1 MEEIKII
8 NEKIKKEAEK
18 FAIKMFKNHQLLN
31 VMQIR
36 KISDCL
42 SELGAQDYANALT
55 SLGLKHENIF
65 DKNIFDASYASNGY
79 NKIPITNDAKYLRR
93 IYDRSHIVTKYDKIE
108 IKSCYDIEEIIDK
121 FGNFTI
127 IKHDVN
133 NSENIIE
140 YVFTRIRHSKLYSYN
155 DDTIYKCNI
164 INNNEYNDV
173 ISFSKLN
180 ELFNFIHSILIR
192 TKSFSTECKIYYLG
206 NMYFTAFCNY
216 SYNSIDQMNK
226 LRRHILSK
234 DLVNY
239 KSFEFEYFDIVYYYK
254 KYDNEWCK
262 CFTNDYGEE
271 IRKTFNNN
279 EDMINDVNSLINE
292 FDRNCDTII
301 EDDNGCEHVILE
313 ISL

>member
-8 NEKIKKEAEK
+8 NEEVKKEAEK

-55 SLGLKHENIF
+55 SLGLRHE
-65 DKNIFDASYASNGY
+65 NIFDASYANGY
-79 NKIPITNDAKYLRR
+79 NKIPMTNDARYLRR
-93 IYDRSHIVTKYDKIE
+93 LYNRSYAITKYDKVE
-108 IKSCYDIEEIIDK
+108 IKSCYDIKEIIDK
-121 FGNFTI
+121 FNKFTI

-140 YVFTRIRHSKLYSYN
+140 YVFTRIRRSKLYSDN

-164 INNNEYNDV
+164 INNNEYNDT

-192 TKSFSTECKIYYLG
+192 TKSFGTECKIYYLG
-206 NMYFTAFCNY
+206 NMYFTTFCNY
-216 SYNSIDQMNK
+216 SYNSIDEMYN
-226 LRRHILSK
+226 LRKHIQSK

-271 IRKTFNNN
+271 ISETFNSN
-279 EDMINDVNSLINE
+279 EDMIMDVNSLINE

-301 EDDNGCEHVILE
+301 EDDDGCEHVILE

>member
-8 NEKIKKEAEK
+8 NEEVKKEAEK

-55 SLGLKHENIF
+55 SLGLRHE
-65 DKNIFDASYASNGY
+65 NIFDASYANGY
-79 NKIPITNDAKYLRR
+79 NKIPMTNDARYLRR
-93 IYDRSHIVTKYDKIE
+93 LYNRSYAITKYDKVE
-108 IKSCYDIEEIIDK
+108 IKSCYDIKEIIDK
-121 FGNFTI
+121 FNKFTI

-140 YVFTRIRHSKLYSYN
+140 YVFTRIRRSKLYSDN

-164 INNNEYNDV
+164 INNNEYNDT

-192 TKSFSTECKIYYLG
+192 TKSFGTECKIYYLG
-206 NMYFTAFCNY
+206 NMYFTTFCNY
-216 SYNSIDQMNK
+216 SYNSIDEMYN
-226 LRRHILSK
+226 LRKHIQSK

-271 IRKTFNNN
+271 ISETFNSN
-279 EDMINDVNSLINE
+279 EDMIMDVNSLINE

-301 EDDNGCEHVILE
+301 EDDDGCEHVILE
-313 ISL
+313 LSL

>member
-8 NEKIKKEAEK
+8 NEKVKKEAEK

-65 DKNIFDASYASNGY
+65 DASYASNGY
-79 NKIPITNDAKYLRR
+79 NKIPMTNDARYLRR
-93 IYDRSHIVTKYDKIE
+93 LYNRSYAITKYDKVE
-108 IKSCYDIEEIIDK
+108 IKSCYDIKEIIDK
-121 FGNFTI
+121 FSNFTI
-127 IKHDVN
+127 IKRDVN
-133 NSENIIE
+133 CSKNITE
-140 YVFTRIRHSKLYSYN
+140 YVFSRIRHSKLYNDN
-155 DDTIYKCNI
+155 DDTIYKCDI
-164 INNNEYNDV
+164 INNNEYDDT

-180 ELFNFIHSILIR
+180 ELFSFIHSILIK
-192 TKSFSTECKIYYLG
+192 TKSFGTECKIYYLG
-206 NMYFTAFCNY
+206 NMYFTTFCNY
-216 SYNSIDQMNK
+216 SYNSIDEMYN
-226 LRRHILSK
+226 LRKHIQSK

-271 IRKTFNNN
+271 ISEAFNSN
-279 EDMINDVNSLINE
+279 EDMIMDVNSLINE

-313 ISL
+313 MSL

>member
-1 MEEIKII
+1 M
-8 NEKIKKEAEK
+8 
-18 FAIKMFKNHQLLN
+18 
-31 VMQIR
+31 
-36 KISDCL
+36 
-42 SELGAQDYANALT
+42 
-55 SLGLKHENIF
+55 
-65 DKNIFDASYASNGY
+65 
-79 NKIPITNDAKYLRR
+79 TNDARYLRR
-93 IYDRSHIVTKYDKIE
+93 LYNRSYAITKYDKVE
-108 IKSCYDIEEIIDK
+108 IKSCYDIKEIIDK
-121 FGNFTI
+121 FNKFTI

-140 YVFTRIRHSKLYSYN
+140 YVFTRIRRSKLYSDN

-164 INNNEYNDV
+164 INNNEYNDT

-192 TKSFSTECKIYYLG
+192 TKSFGTECKIYYLG
-206 NMYFTAFCNY
+206 NMYFTTFCNY
-216 SYNSIDQMNK
+216 SYNSIDEMYN
-226 LRRHILSK
+226 LRKHIQSK

-271 IRKTFNNN
+271 INETFNSN
-279 EDMINDVNSLINE
+279 EDMINDVNSLLNE
-292 FDRNCDTII
+292 FYRNCDTII

-313 ISL
+313 MSL